1 MTTQIH
7 VLDASSIVRMCLTR
21 GLKPPQ
27 NPTTIDLAKY
37 EAFNAILVLSRRGL
51 LRDEEASRVVSYAE
65 RILSKIKVSNID
77 IKEMREIYETA
88 RQHGLT
94 VYDASYLYIAKKLG
108 GVLITEDKE
117 LLNKSKQLGVE
128 SRTIS

>member
-1 MTTQIH
+1 MQIH
-7 VLDASSIVRMCLTR
+7 VLDASSIVKMCLIR

-37 EAFNAILVLSRRGL
+37 ETFNAILVLSRRGL
-51 LRDEEASRVVSYAE
+51 LRDEEVFRVLSYAE
-65 RILSKIKVSNID
+65 RILSKIEILNVD
-77 IKEMREIYETA
+77 IGEMREIYETA

-94 VYDASYLYIAKKLG
+94 VYDAAYLYAAKKLG
-108 GVLITEDKE
+108 GVLITEDRE
-117 LLNKSKQLGVE
+117 LLSKSKQLGVE

>member
-1 MTTQIH
+1 MAMQIH
-7 VLDASSIVRMCLTR
+7 VLDASSIVKMCLIR

-37 EAFNAILVLSRRGL
+37 ETFNAILVLSRRGL
-51 LRDEEASRVVSYAE
+51 LRDEEVFRVLSYAE
-65 RILSKIKVSNID
+65 RILSKIEILNVNIG
-77 IKEMREIYETA
+77 EMREIYETA

-94 VYDASYLYIAKKLG
+94 VYDAAYLYAAKKLG
-108 GVLITEDKE
+108 GVLITEDRE
-117 LLNKSKQLGVE
+117 LLSKSKQLGVE

>member
-1 MTTQIH
+1 MQIH
-7 VLDASSIVRMCLTR
+7 VLDASSIVKMCLIR

-37 EAFNAILVLSRRGL
+37 ETFNAILVLSRRGL
-51 LRDEEASRVVSYAE
+51 LRDEEVFRVLSYAE
-65 RILSKIKVSNID
+65 RILSKIEILNVNIG
-77 IKEMREIYETA
+77 EMREIYETA

-94 VYDASYLYIAKKLG
+94 VYDAAYLYTAKKLG

-117 LLNKSKQLGVE
+117 LLSKSKQLGVE

>member
-1 MTTQIH
+1 VAMQIH
-7 VLDASSIVRMCLTR
+7 VLDASSIVKMCLIR

-37 EAFNAILVLSRRGL
+37 ETFNAILVLSRRGL
-51 LRDEEASRVVSYAE
+51 LRDEEVFRVLSYAE
-65 RILSKIKVSNID
+65 RILSKIEILNVD
-77 IKEMREIYETA
+77 IGEMREIYETA

-94 VYDASYLYIAKKLG
+94 VYDAAYLYTAKKLG

-128 SRTIS
+128 SKTIG

>member
-1 MTTQIH
+1 MQIH
-7 VLDASSIVRMCLTR
+7 VLDASSIVKMCLIR

-37 EAFNAILVLSRRGL
+37 ETFNAILVLSRRGL
-51 LRDEEASRVVSYAE
+51 LRDEEVFRVLSYAE
-65 RILSKIKVSNID
+65 RILSKIEILNVNIG
-77 IKEMREIYETA
+77 EMREIYETA

-94 VYDASYLYIAKKLG
+94 VYDAAYLYAAKKLG
-108 GVLITEDKE
+108 GVLITEDRE
-117 LLNKSKQLGVE
+117 LLSKSKQLGVE

>member
-1 MTTQIH
+1 MQIH
-7 VLDASSIVRMCLTR
+7 VLDASSIVKMCLIR

-37 EAFNAILVLSRRGL
+37 ETFNAILVLSRRGL
-51 LRDEEASRVVSYAE
+51 LRDEEVFRVLSYAE
-65 RILSKIKVSNID
+65 RILSKIEILNVNIG
-77 IKEMREIYETA
+77 EMREIYETA

-94 VYDASYLYIAKKLG
+94 VYDAAYLYAAKKLG
-108 GVLITEDKE
+108 GVLITEDRE
-117 LLNKSKQLGVE
+117 LHSKSKQLGVE

>member
-1 MTTQIH
+1 MF
-7 VLDASSIVRMCLTR
+7 LTR

-37 EAFNAILVLSRRGL
+37 ETFNAILVLSRRGL
-51 LRDEEASRVVSYAE
+51 LRDEEVFRVLSYAE
-65 RILSKIKVSNID
+65 RILSKIEILNVNIG
-77 IKEMREIYETA
+77 EMREIYETA

-94 VYDASYLYIAKKLG
+94 VYDAAYLYAAKKLG
-108 GVLITEDKE
+108 GVLITEDRE
-117 LLNKSKQLGVE
+117 LLSKSKQLGVE

>member
-1 MTTQIH
+1 MQIH
-7 VLDASSIVRMCLTR
+7 VLDASSIVKMCLIR

-37 EAFNAILVLSRRGL
+37 ETFNAILVLSRRGL
-51 LRDEEASRVVSYAE
+51 LRDEEVSRVLSYAE
-65 RILSKIKVSNID
+65 RILSKIEILNVNIG
-77 IKEMREIYETA
+77 EMREIYETA

-94 VYDASYLYIAKKLG
+94 VYDAAYLYTAKKLG

-117 LLNKSKQLGVE
+117 LLSKSKQLGVE